1 MSENI
6 HGVLIAVGRVVVIAP
21 AQLPVQTAACNVLL
35 HAEHRVNKS
44 KNPPLLHPLPPGV
57 TPHNDIPKDANHRVD
72 KWSRGQ
78 GEIWLGMFIALLSL

>member
-35 HAEHRVNKS
+35 HAERRVNKS
-44 KNPPLLHPLPPGV
+44 KNPPPLHPLPPGV
-57 TPHNDIPKDANHRVD
+57 TPHNDILKANHRVD
-72 KWSRGQ
+72 KWTRGQ